1 MMRLVSLTILCA
13 LFALSGKAQRIGSVT
28 TEQYQAEFEK
38 KMSIDAVPEYTDT
51 IKIPIQLLKVG
62 INEELFELYP
72 ELKDKRV
79 GLGVT
84 NIVLEYLEYTNRFV
98 FTEDK
103 KEIKERM
110 VNQFKAS
117 EKGFTEN
124 KLDGRGKIKLAKY
137 FVYIEVYDFS
147 VSDDEVVKMNGEAK
161 TIQVTRLGLQVK
173 FVDADSQFEKI
184 TGNFDQLEFDIVD
197 PLDQVNVIERSI
209 RTIKERIWCLIQ
221 NTLYRRIPKLMVK
234 HLVETATRNLN
245 QFPSEGGIS
254 SKYSLLTI
262 VIRRPNPNYQDFPI
276 DYRAYTEVFE
286 DNGWA
291 MNTNRPRATPA
302 ICIGPT
308 PYRSGG
314 QFFMS
319 LVTGRRLRRKQ

>member
-1 MMRLVSLTILCA
+1 MRLVSLTILCA

-173 FVDADSQFEKI
+173 FVDAESGEV
-184 TGNFDQLEFDIVD
+184 IVGSGLGEAKTVKTESI
-197 PLDQVNVIERSI
+197 LDGIDETEIKFNQS
-209 RTIKERIWCLIQ
+209 TIGTSTKKSL
-221 NTLYRRIPKLMVK
+221 
-234 HLVETATRNLN
+234 ETASARIVSRLIKK
-245 QFPSEGGIS
+245 GIF
-254 SKYSLLTI
+254 K
-262 VIRRPNPNYQDFPI
+262 R
-276 DYRAYTEVFE
+276 
-286 DNGWA
+286 
-291 MNTNRPRATPA
+291 
-302 ICIGPT
+302 
-308 PYRSGG
+308 
-314 QFFMS
+314 
-319 LVTGRRLRRKQ
+319 

>member
-1 MMRLVSLTILCA
+1 MRLLLTTILCA
-13 LFALSGKAQRIGSVT
+13 LFASVSKAQRIGSVQ
-28 TEQYQAEFEK
+28 TEQYQADFEK

-51 IKIPIQLLKVG
+51 IKIPIQLLKIG

-173 FVDADSQFEKI
+173 FVDAESGEV
-184 TGNFDQLEFDIVD
+184 IVGSGLGEAKTVKTESI
-197 PLDQVNVIERSI
+197 LDGIDETEIKFNQS
-209 RTIKERIWCLIQ
+209 TIGTSTKKSL
-221 NTLYRRIPKLMVK
+221 
-234 HLVETATRNLN
+234 ETASARIVSRLIKK
-245 QFPSEGGIS
+245 GIFKS
-254 SKYSLLTI
+254 
-262 VIRRPNPNYQDFPI
+262 
-276 DYRAYTEVFE
+276 
-286 DNGWA
+286 
-291 MNTNRPRATPA
+291 
-302 ICIGPT
+302 
-308 PYRSGG
+308 
-314 QFFMS
+314 
-319 LVTGRRLRRKQ
+319 